1 MHAWQNDWADN
12 LIIHLEE
19 NAEKAAKHREI

>member
-1 MHAWQNDWADN
+1 MHTWQNDWADN
-12 LIIHLEE
+12 LIIHLDE